1 MKLQCSAQTDVGLV
15 RDHNEDSY
23 RVAEGPQVEQLGQ
36 LVIVCDGMGGHA
48 AGEVASRI
56 GVDTVLEQYYA
67 DTDVDR
73 AAALRRAVE
82 RANTEIYRKGR
93 GTMGTTAVAALLHS
107 DSLLV
112 ANVGDSRAYLIRG
125 ETIQQISRDHSL
137 VNDQIDAGVLTP
149 EQARVSTIRN
159 IITRALGHQG
169 TVLVDLFRYR
179 LMADDMVLLSSDGLH
194 GLLTDSEL
202 VNLARAHPL
211 EEAVVKMVALAN
223 ARGGHDNITA
233 VLARVVEL
241 DRDTTPLDTPP
252 ETPPEDGPLPPP
264 QSQPLHERT
273 TDRLDRPTTPL
284 AATDLA
290 AQPAPALRAAPQATA
305 VPPTPP
311 ERRLSMMGGLLAAA
325 LLAGL
330 VLVIVLVLNSPP
342 TGTGSP
348 TADPSAGP
356 VPSATAEVSPT
367 AASSPT
373 AAATAAPTAASQPTT
388 IPATAPP
395 PTAAPTAVS
404 TATVE
409 ATAVT
414 TATP

>member
-23 RVAEGPQVEQLGQ
+23 GVGEGPQVEQLGQ
-36 LVIVCDGMGGHA
+36 LVIICDGMGGHA

-56 GVDTVLEQYYA
+56 GVDTVLAQYYA
-67 DTDVDR
+67 DTDADR
-73 AAALRRAVE
+73 PAAVRRAVE
-82 RANTEIYRKGR
+82 RANAEIYRKGR

-125 ETIQQISRDHSL
+125 ESIQQISRDHSL

-159 IITRALGHQG
+159 IITRALGHQA

-194 GLLTDSEL
+194 GLVSDSEL
-202 VNLARAHPL
+202 RDLARAHPP

-223 ARGGHDNITA
+223 TRGGHDNITA

-241 DRDTTPLDTPP
+241 DRDTTPL
-252 ETPPEDGPLPPP
+252 ESPPEDGPLPPP
-264 QSQPLHERT
+264 RPDPLHERA
-273 TDRLDRPTTPL
+273 TDRLERPTTPL
-284 AATDLA
+284 SPAELA
-290 AQPAPALRAAPQATA
+290 AQPAPAAAPQAQA
-305 VPPTPP
+305 LPPAP
-311 ERRLSMMGGLLAAA
+311 ERRLSMLGGLLAAA

-330 VLVIVLVLNSPP
+330 ALVIVLVLRTPPADSGTPSLSPAP
-342 TGTGSP
+342 AATAVASP
-348 TADPSAGP
+348 TAEADPTSA
-356 VPSATAEVSPT
+356 ATAAATDAPQLTSAPAATAT
-367 AASSPT
+367 AAPTSAPT
-373 AAATAAPTAASQPTT
+373 AAATAAPTD
-388 IPATAPP
+388 TA
-395 PTAAPTAVS
+395 PTAAP
-404 TATVE
+404 
-409 ATAVT
+409 
-414 TATP
+414 